1 MAFRFRLETILKL
14 KRLSESRALQRLAA
28 SLYSLREC
36 DDVLDDLRR
45 AHDQAC
51 RTLTNE
57 GDDLSAQ
64 EFGLV
69 ARQLDVLADR
79 IENTRSR
86 KEELDAEVDTRSQA
100 AQDRV
105 TERKGHERI
114 KERARHRFCHW
125 LRRRRRKQMDEV
137 GARARP
143 AVGEQEVESE

>member
-36 DDVLDDLRR
+36 DDALDDLRR
-45 AHDQAC
+45 AHEQAC
-51 RTLTNE
+51 LALTNQ
-57 GDDLSAQ
+57 GGDLSAQ

-79 IENTRSR
+79 IESARSHR
-86 KEELDAEVDTRSQA
+86 EELDGQADTHRQA
-100 AQDRV
+100 ARARV
-105 TERKGHERI
+105 AERQGHERI
-114 KERARHRFCHW
+114 KERARRRFSHW
-125 LRRRRRKQMDEV
+125 LRRRRRKPMDEV

-143 AVGEQEVESE
+143 ALLEQEVECE